1 MWSSMAKLAAAQW
14 GVDVARMAVQ
24 VEGGFGYS
32 RESLVERVYRDVK
45 MVEIG
50 DGTNEVQRLVI
61 VRSLLGRIRGVRAG

>member
-1 MWSSMAKLAAAQW
+1 
-14 GVDVARMAVQ
+14 VARMAVQ

-32 RESLVERVYRDVK
+32 KESLVERVYRDVK

-61 VRSLLGRIRGVRAG
+61 VRGLLGRVRGVRTG

>member
-1 MWSSMAKLAAAQW
+1 
-14 GVDVARMAVQ
+14 MAVQ

-61 VRSLLGRIRGVRAG
+61 ARGLLGRIRGVRTK